1 MSVRSNIKKASPFF
15 LGFFFAFCTC
25 IYGQN
30 NSILDSIE
38 SVYSSG
44 KFQEKDRLKILLK
57 LSEDH
62 GNPEKKLAFSKE
74 LIQTAQRIDS
84 IKYVYKGYLQKGTA
98 LRLKSDFTQALES
111 YFEAAK
117 IVAEEKMIRE
127 TGYVNITIADV
138 YSLMGDYSKSIGY
151 YQTAILLL
159 RQENDS
165 IGVASALLNAGD
177 GYFNQGKLDSAMAF
191 FHESGEIFDALN
203 YEAGIAYNYGNI
215 GMIYAEQG
223 KDAAAKM
230 YINQAILILEKRK
243 DYYPICVYLT
253 YMSDIYTKHN
263 DPTTAL
269 AYTQRSLELA
279 NRYGLKD
286 QISDAYLQ
294 LSKLLDQAGKVKE
307 SYNYYKKHI
316 AYKDSVKNISAVQQ
330 MANERA
336 DFEISQKQLEV
347 DLLNQQKRTQNII
360 VIATIIASFLIILLA
375 LGVYRR
381 YHFIKKTN
389 VIIEAERNRSEG
401 LLLNILPEE
410 TALELK
416 QSGKVKAKKFES
428 VTILFTDFEGFT
440 NYAEN
445 LLPEVLVKTVDFY
458 YSKFDEIIEKYGL
471 EKIKTVGD
479 SYMCA
484 GGLPFPTKD
493 HSYKMILAALDI
505 LDFVNVSKESATKD
519 QVKLNIRIGINTGPV
534 VAGVVGTRKFAY
546 DIWGDAVNVASRM
559 ESNSEPGRINIS
571 ENLYRLVKDDFDCE
585 YRGVIQVKNRG
596 EMKMYF
602 VNGLKY
608 QMPLKEFPKNTS
620 LS

>member
-215 GMIYAEQG
+215 GMIYAKQG

-253 YMSDIYTKHN
+253 YMSDIYAKHN